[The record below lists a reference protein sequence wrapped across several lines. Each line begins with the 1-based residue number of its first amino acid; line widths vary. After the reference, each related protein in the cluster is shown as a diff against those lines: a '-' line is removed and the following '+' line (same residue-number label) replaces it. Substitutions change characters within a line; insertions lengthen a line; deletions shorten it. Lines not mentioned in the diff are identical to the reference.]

1 MAPNFFTM
9 VPNAKATD
17 EWELKEETT
26 EAQKMKVVAS
36 FTLWNFIHEKYGL
49 RGRTQFRKHEAPI
62 CWGKQVAAGQTE
74 NDIFPIE
81 GLPYP
86 TLYTNVGQVRRYF
99 IGTQCRYISGVF

>member
-1 MAPNFFTM
+1 MAPNFFLPEAM
-9 VPNAKATD
+9 ASD
-17 EWELKEETT
+17 EWEFEETT
-26 EAQKMKVVAS
+26 LAKNIMWVIFSVR
-36 FTLWNFIHEKYGL
+36 NFIYEKYGL

-99 IGTQCRYISGVF
+99 IGTM